1 MTFQLPTD
9 LVFNHARIDDPKAYA
24 RELGVQSW
32 LYIVGE
38 EFATMPGGMSYQQV
52 QEAVPHCARVISDPP
67 RVLNL
72 DLAQQHVAALD
83 ALPRPTLVSCRVG
96 PRASAV
102 AYMYAGLKAGASAD
116 EVLTAAEHDGA
127 PFCTFPDYKEWV
139 RESIEALR
147 NTPAGPVTQ
156 GGKT

>member
-52 QEAVPHCARVISDPP
+52 QEAVPH
-67 RVLNL
+67 
-72 DLAQQHVAALD
+72 
-83 ALPRPTLVSCRVG
+83 
-96 PRASAV
+96 
-102 AYMYAGLKAGASAD
+102 
-116 EVLTAAEHDGA
+116 
-127 PFCTFPDYKEWV
+127 W
-139 RESIEALR
+139 
-147 NTPAGPVTQ
+147 PA
-156 GGKT
+156 